1 MIARYIYIHAYL
13 NKTKTSD
20 CKELPPIIYF
30 SKRMHTKVEI
40 NDAGQCRISPI
51 CSVPVI
57 TRLGYNKESSEVPT
71 ISLYLECTR
80 DVCRSNPSSK
90 PTPCLQGHTS
100 RTSHTSTAEDK
111 SKSGQRDSMNA
122 SVKLRSS
129 GSNKRSRAVQH
140 RGTPMCNFT
149 SFSRQ

>member
-57 TRLGYNKESSEVPT
+57 MRLGYNKESSEVPT
-71 ISLYLECTR
+71 ISLYLEWHCTYI
-80 DVCRSNPSSK
+80 
-90 PTPCLQGHTS
+90 
-100 RTSHTSTAEDK
+100 
-111 SKSGQRDSMNA
+111 NA
-122 SVKLRSS
+122 VY
-129 GSNKRSRAVQH
+129 
-140 RGTPMCNFT
+140 
-149 SFSRQ
+149 